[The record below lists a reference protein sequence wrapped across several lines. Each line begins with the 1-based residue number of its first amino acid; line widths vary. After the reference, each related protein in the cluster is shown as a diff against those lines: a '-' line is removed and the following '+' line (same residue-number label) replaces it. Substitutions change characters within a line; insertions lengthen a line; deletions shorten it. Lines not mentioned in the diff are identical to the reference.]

1 MRLTQGCGFEPSPPD
16 RERRD
21 LNMKLGLAILALA
34 VTLPAASV
42 MAQTNPRNTLVVLRE
57 IDADRY
63 DPARSTARSAGES
76 LYMMSDTLVALDY
89 DMKTIRPLLAERW
102 DISPDGKTYTFHL
115 RKDVT
120 FCDGRPMTAD

>member
-1 MRLTQGCGFEPSPPD
+1 MK
-16 RERRD
+16 
-21 LNMKLGLAILALA
+21 MKLGLAILALA

-76 LYMMSDTLVALDY
+76 IYMMSDTLVALDY
-89 DMKTIRPLLAERW
+89 DMKTIRHQ
-102 DISPDGKTYTFHL
+102 S
-115 RKDVT
+115 
-120 FCDGRPMTAD
+120 FCGG